1 MADGGGD
8 DGQGGKPVTGNSDEG
23 LVLDNAVSK
32 KSEPLVT
39 VAKVRDTYLYGVKI
53 RDEDGVQPPDSF
65 YQQAIDTAVSYFE
78 HLLDISIT
86 PVKNH
91 VEYKD
96 YRLNDYAEWGY
107 IMLSN
112 YPVHSLKSMKM
123 VYFRDEDGLPITV
136 QQIPNSWIRLSRHDG
151 MIRLIP
157 NTRFPSQLQISET
170 GSFFPEI
177 LRASEIPHLW
187 EFTYDFGFCDGKIPI
202 LLNQAIG
209 LMAAII
215 CLIPAGHLALGAG
228 IAGTSISLDG
238 LSQSIQTTASAE
250 NSAFSATLK
259 DYSDRLFGKN
269 GNDPFSI
276 VTTLMNYYK
285 GEQMNII

>member
-1 MADGGGD
+1 MAIDGG
-8 DGQGGKPVTGNSDEG
+8 SDEG
-23 LVLDNAVSK
+23 LVTKNAYGKKVEPLITVDTLKKTYLFGVTITAANGTNPDNA
-32 KSEPLVT
+32 
-39 VAKVRDTYLYGVKI
+39 
-53 RDEDGVQPPDSF
+53 F
-65 YQQAIDTAVSYFE
+65 YQQAIDTAVSYME
-78 HLLDISIT
+78 HFLDISIY
-86 PVKNH
+86 PVTCH

-112 YPVHSLKSMKM
+112 YPVLNLTSMKM
-123 VYFRDEDGLPITV
+123 VYFRDEDGTPVTV
-136 QQIPNSWIRLSRHDG
+136 QEIPTAWIRLSRHDG

-187 EFTYDFGFCDGKIPI
+187 QFTYDYGFETGKMPV
-202 LLNQAIG
+202 LLNQVIG
-209 LMAAII
+209 ILAAII
-215 CLIPAGHLALGAG
+215 CLIPAGHLVFGAG

-259 DYSDRLFGKN
+259 DYSNRVFGAN
-269 GNDPFSI
+269 ANDPYSM
-276 VTTLMNYYK
+276 MNILKEYYK
-285 GEQMNII
+285 GVQMNII

>member
-1 MADGGGD
+1 MA
-8 DGQGGKPVTGNSDEG
+8 KINGNSDEG
-23 LVLDNAVSK
+23 LVLDNSVSK

-39 VAKVRDTYLYGVKI
+39 VQKLKDTYLFGVSIK
-53 RDEDGVQPPDSF
+53 DAEGNVPSDKF

-78 HLLDISIT
+78 HLLDLSIT
-86 PVKNH
+86 PVINH

-96 YRLNDYAEWGY
+96 YHLNDYAEWGY

-112 YPVHSLKSMKM
+112 YPVHAISSMKM
-123 VYFRDEDGLPITV
+123 VYFRDEGGLPVTV
-136 QQIPNSWIRLSRHDG
+136 QEIPKSWIRLSRHDG

-177 LRASEIPHLW
+177 LRATEIPHLW
-187 EFTYDFGFCDGKIPI
+187 EFTYDYGFCDGKIPV

-209 LMAAII
+209 LLASII
-215 CLIPAGHLALGAG
+215 CLIPAGHLILGAG
-228 IAGTSISLDG
+228 IGGTSISLDG
-238 LSQSIQTTASAE
+238 LSQSIQTTQSAE
-250 NSAFSATLK
+250 NSGFSATIK
-259 DYSDRLFGKN
+259 DYQDRLFGKTQ
-269 GNDPFSI
+269 NDPYGI
-276 VTTLMNYYK
+276 VKILMTYYK